1 MALLA
6 APALAQ
12 DSEAA
17 MQLYNKG
24 VKQLDTGKGDDARR
38 TFEGII
44 KDYPTSAYAKLAKEG
59 LDKPLTGAIEFKDT
73 APLSEK
79 EIKKYLELAGARL
92 MVGRPYDAEA
102 GEQAKTL
109 LIQMMVKKKMR
120 AKDVTLV
127 TRDMPDHKVGVTITV
142 VK

>member
-6 APALAQ
+6 VPVLAQ

-24 VKQLDTGKGDDARR
+24 VKQLDSGKGDDARR
-38 TFEGII
+38 TFETII

-79 EIKKYLELAGARL
+79 EIHKYFEMANARL

-102 GEQAKTL
+102 GEQAKSL
-109 LIQMMVKKKMR
+109 LIQMMVKKRMR
-120 AKDVTLV
+120 AKDVTV
-127 TRDMPDHKVGVTITV
+127 ATHDMPDHKVGVVITV

>member
-1 MALLA
+1 MRFLLVMALLA

-24 VKQLDTGKGDDARR
+24 VKQLDSGKGDDARR
-38 TFEGII
+38 TFESIM
-44 KDYPTSAYAKLAKEG
+44 KEYPTSAYAKLAKEG
-59 LDKPLTGAIEFKDT
+59 LDRPLTGAVEFKDT

-79 EIKKYLELAGARL
+79 EIHKYFELAGARL

-102 GEQAKTL
+102 TEQAKTL
-109 LIQMMVKKKMR
+109 LI
-120 AKDVTLV
+120 
-127 TRDMPDHKVGVTITV
+127 
-142 VK
+142 